1 MSVLTDAAYY
11 IAGCRSVS
19 SKTYNKSVLTYTL
32 DVKMHSMP
40 KSRLPEL
47 IDKARSSGLTF
58 RDIRRRSGDQI
69 PLSTLNALQKGKDPT
84 PNLTTETIMALA
96 KGLGE
101 SPTIVFE
108 AAIGKGPTGIKD
120 ESLAQIFEDLL
131 RLSARDRQDPHIVV
145 ILEMLRTE
153 VQKRLDRDA

>member
-1 MSVLTDAAYY
+1 VSVLTDGTYY
-11 IAGCRSVS
+11 ITGNRGVS
-19 SKTYNKSVLTYTL
+19 SKTYNKNVLAYTL

-47 IDKARSSGLTF
+47 IDKARNSGLTF

-69 PLSTLNALQKGKDPT
+69 PLSTLNALQKGKDPA

-108 AAIGKGPTGIKD
+108 AAIGKSATGIRD
-120 ESLAQIFEDLL
+120 ESVAQLFEDLL
-131 RLSARDRQDPHIVV
+131 RLSPRDRQDPHIVV
-145 ILEMLRTE
+145 ILEMLRAE
-153 VQKRLDRDA
+153 IQKRLDRDA